1 MTATCMEPV
10 IREYHRLVEDAHADL
25 TLMDRR
31 AGDGDFGD
39 NLRDGLRRVAE
50 RLDAA
55 SQEAPKPREAP
66 KSREAAEEPA
76 LAVAA
81 SVFLDEVGGTSGP
94 LFGLMFSELARAEQ
108 RLSDPVTVWREGIAA
123 GLAAIQRVGEAEP
136 GDRTLVDALVP
147 AIEGFAAEGTFSGAA
162 RAAADGA
169 RATSSLRARRG
180 RASYVGDRG
189 VGVPDPGAVAVAL
202 LLIAAARVLEPG
214 AGMTAAEVTRI
225 TAAEG

>member
-1 MTATCMEPV
+1 MEPV
-10 IREYHRLVEDAHADL
+10 IREYHRVVEDAHADL

-39 NLRDGLRRVAE
+39 NLRDGLRRVVD

-55 SQEAPKPREAP
+55 SRVTPE
-66 KSREAAEEPA
+66 SREPA

-94 LFGLMFSELARAEQ
+94 LFGLMFAELARAGQ
-108 RLSDPVTVWREGIAA
+108 RLPDPVAAWREGLAA

-147 AIEGFAAEGTFSGAA
+147 AIEGFAAEGTLSGAA
-162 RAAADGA
+162 RGAADGA

-180 RASYVGDRG
+180 RASYVGDRS

-202 LLIAAARVLEPG
+202 LLISAARVLEPG

>member
-1 MTATCMEPV
+1 MEPV
-10 IREYHRLVEDAHADL
+10 IREYHRVVEDAHADL

-39 NLRDGLRRVAE
+39 NLRDGLRRVVD
-50 RLDAA
+50 RLDAP
-55 SQEAPKPREAP
+55 SQETQE
-66 KSREAAEEPA
+66 SHAAVEDPA

-94 LFGLMFSELARAEQ
+94 LFGLMFAELARAGR
-108 RLSDPVTVWREGIAA
+108 RLPDPVAAWREGLVA

-180 RASYVGDRG
+180 RASYVGDRS

-202 LLIAAARVLEPG
+202 LLISAARVLEPG
-214 AGMTAAEVTRI
+214 AGVTAAEVTRI